1 MLRHT
6 LTVLSHRACLAIAPA
21 AIAATFLL
29 CAPASAASPIAQ
41 AAAHCRGAQ
50 TVPAADPGSS
60 RVAVMCLINRF
71 RSASGRDPLRFNR
84 LLARAAQS
92 YSHRMAAERFF
103 SHTAPGGG
111 TMVDR
116 LRQSGYIRAGAWTV
130 GENLGWG
137 TNALATP
144 AHIVESWANSP
155 GHRRNLLRPN
165 YREAG
170 IGIVTAAP
178 SGTPGATYTINFGA
192 RGAEAVGGG
201 LRAR

>member
-1 MLRHT
+1 
-6 LTVLSHRACLAIAPA
+6 
-21 AIAATFLL
+21 
-29 CAPASAASPIAQ
+29 
-41 AAAHCRGAQ
+41 
-50 TVPAADPGSS
+50 
-60 RVAVMCLINRF
+60 MCVINRF
-71 RSASGRDPLRFNR
+71 RATYGRRPLRFNP

-92 YSHRMAAERFF
+92 YSRRMAAERFF

-116 LRQSGYIRAGAWTV
+116 LRQSGYIGSRGVWTV

-144 AHIVESWANSP
+144 ANIVRQWATSP
-155 GHRRNLLRPN
+155 GHRRNLLRPH

-178 SGTPGATYTINFGA
+178 TGAPGATYTINFGA
-192 RGAEAVGGG
+192 RGRQALGGG
-201 LRAR
+201 LQAR